1 MVTVACFWVRYG
13 EYPLLLYWAA
23 GSSNKA
29 GLLFVVAMVLL
40 LVLLVFFGIRQSRA
54 ERKRWLLRGQVFD
67 GGAGAMRHG
76 RVVGR
81 FRGREAALFSS
92 GGGKHGPSYFNAQLA
107 CSSPLRFEIY
117 PHATITIG
125 KPKNAFES
133 GDAALNRE
141 FGFTSDDSGRFLAW
155 FQRPENKQ
163 QVVAMLHRGSQRCR
177 LELTKGQLVWGIRG
191 GLANE
196 ADLPPAQTDSPL
208 GRFVPVRADPS
219 TAEEL
224 ERTEVREILESLTQL
239 ASALESGT

>member
-1 MVTVACFWVRYG
+1 MVAVTCFRVPCG
-13 EYPLLLYWAA
+13 ESPLLLYWVAS
-23 GSSNKA
+23 SSNKA

-67 GGAGAMRHG
+67 EGSGAMRHG
-76 RVVGR
+76 RVAGHFHR
-81 FRGREAALFSS
+81 REAAIFSS
-92 GGGKHGPSYFNAQLA
+92 GGGKHGPAYFNAQLA

-133 GDAALNRE
+133 GDAALDRE

-155 FQRPENKQ
+155 FQQPENNK
-163 QVVAMLHRGSQRCR
+163 QVVAMLHRDSHRCR

-191 GLANE
+191 GIANE
-196 ADLPPAQTDSPL
+196 ADLPPAQADSPR
-208 GRFVPVRADPS
+208 GRFVPARADPS

-239 ASALESGT
+239 ANALDSRT